1 MSEDIKL
8 CDKKKSLMLDLSLLL
23 VALTWGG
30 NFVVLKNALDDIG
43 PLFLMAIRFTAAFI
57 IMSITFNK
65 KLKIISRKDIKAG
78 TIIGLFIFL
87 AFTAQAYG
95 LKYTTVSKQAF
106 LVGTNVVI
114 VPFLT
119 WIIYKKNPGW
129 EALTGAV
136 LSCIGIGLLTLQGY
150 NFSINIGDVLSLGCA
165 FFIAASMVAI
175 NYFLSDSDPIVLAIT
190 QLGAA
195 ALFFIIISFV
205 CEPTPKNITTK
216 VIFSLSYIVLLATVG
231 AFLIQ
236 NVAQKYIPPTR
247 TAIILCM
254 ESVFATLLAALIL
267 KEKMTVFMIIGCLL
281 ILLSILIS
289 ETKLSF
295 LKRANKCSGDR
306 AVDNRA

>member
-1 MSEDIKL
+1 MSEQIKIY
-8 CDKKKSLMLDLSLLL
+8 DKKKNLMLDLSLLL
-23 VALTWGG
+23 VALVWGG
-30 NFVVLKNALDDIG
+30 SFVALKNALDVIS
-43 PLFLMAIRFTAAFI
+43 PLFLMAIRFTATFI
-57 IMSITFNK
+57 IMSIIFNK
-65 KLKIISRKDIKAG
+65 KLKIIGKKDIRAG
-78 TIIGLFIFL
+78 TIIGLFVFL

-119 WIIYKKNPGW
+119 WIIHKKSPGW

-150 NFSINIGDVLSLGCA
+150 NISINIGDVLSLGCA
-165 FFIAASMVAI
+165 FFIAASIVAI
-175 NYFLSDSDPIVLAIT
+175 DYFSSDSDPITLVIT
-190 QLGAA
+190 QMGAA
-195 ALFFIIISFV
+195 ALFFIIIAFV
-205 CEPTPKNITTK
+205 CEPIPKNITTD
-216 VIFSLSYIVLLATVG
+216 VIFSLSYIVLLATIG

-236 NVAQKYIPPTR
+236 NVAQKYIPPTH

-267 KEKMTVFMIIGCLL
+267 KEKMTVFMVLGCLL

-295 LKRANKCSGDR
+295 FKRAKMSLR
-306 AVDNRA
+306 EQ